1 MGKSHPW
8 FDNIW
13 TVQHIRNGKVIW
25 EANKKNTITNAGERS
40 ILNSYFKNIEA
51 PSQFYIRLAS
61 GYIGI
66 SDTLVTVKGEPS
78 GSGYAPIL
86 IERSIVGFP
95 KLELV
100 EGDYRLVSKTV
111 QFSSTGSWNPV
122 NYIFL
127 ATTSDS
133 SGVLVAALNLSTER
147 ALVAGDIL
155 QVNFKIRL
163 R

>member
-8 FDNIW
+8 FNNIW
-13 TVQHIRNGKVIW
+13 TVQHIRGNQVIW
-25 EANKKNTITNAGERS
+25 EVDKENTITNAGERS
-40 ILNSYFKNIEA
+40 ILNSYFKGIEA
-51 PSQFYIRLAS
+51 PPEFYIRLAS
-61 GYIGI
+61 GYIGV
-66 SDTLVTVKGEPS
+66 SDTLATIKGEPS
-78 GSGYAPIL
+78 GNGYAPIL

-95 KLELV
+95 KLELI

-111 QFSSTGSWNPV
+111 QFSSTGSWVPV

-127 ATTSDS
+127 ATTLDS

-147 ALVAGDIL
+147 SLISGDIL
-155 QVNFKIRL
+155 QVAFKIRL